1 MSTEQVMQG
10 AALFTLMLARV
21 AIACLIGISLTPD
34 RTLVQII
41 AGILL
46 LLLLICVQAGENA
59 FVHRH
64 SRGKAVQGWAG
75 YLGKS
80 VSDAGLTIAGIFFP
94 LMVAS
99 SSIEGAPVSHKI
111 GLVVYVAAVFIVMV
125 TFAFI
130 YSPDRQSILGSDP
143 KPAAPSGKVR
153 RQVGGAVGVGAVMVA
168 LALVILGAFLPPK
181 RGIK

>member
-1 MSTEQVMQG
+1 MSTERVMQG
-10 AALFTLMLARV
+10 AALFSLMSARV

-34 RTLVQII
+34 RNLVQII
-41 AGILL
+41 ASILL

-59 FVHRH
+59 FVHHH
-64 SRGKAVQGWAG
+64 SRGRAVQGWAG

-94 LMVAS
+94 LMVTS

-111 GLVVYVAAVFIVMV
+111 GLWVYVAAVFIVMV

-130 YSPDRQSILGSDP
+130 YSPDRQSILGSEP
-143 KPAAPSGKVR
+143 TPSPLKVKR
-153 RQVGGAVGVGAVMVA
+153 EGGGMGAVMVA